1 MQKCRKKVKSCLK
14 QVNSNKALAGKVLQS
29 LFTAGVVCV
38 CTFGGD
44 NAAWAQDY
52 NSQYGTDLGGEYENV
67 SVTNESLDG
76 NSNVTIGVSRSA
88 GLTVTDKAV
97 VKIVETGSSVRSS
110 SICRI
115 ANDGSGTA
123 SLTLKDADIAIVGSK
138 SSVIGFESTAGQHKN
153 TVTGEMNISVSS
165 KTTAEVSSAPKV
177 VAGIDVEGY
186 YSRKTNKAANSLKA
200 RNVKINLGL
209 AAGDK
214 ATVNTT
220 GVLTKGSYGNYI
232 GTTEIENAEIVIS
245 GSNGQSNETVRGVWA
260 TQTDTGNT
268 PALGED
274 ISSKQFYD
282 NLTVVTGT
290 YATDMTAYTQNAV
303 QGGSEL
309 YGIQADNGAEISV
322 NDGLLINIDR
332 QARKSG
338 EESNGV
344 TGIEVTTNAAVTGK
358 SLQLDVSSDTGAAL
372 GLLAHKYMDDT
383 EGKGRI
389 TLGETGG
396 ANLIKVT
403 AGGGNARAVVADA
416 EGVITFKE
424 QTELAAQSTDYTETV
439 SALNGGKVVFEDT
452 AVITATG
459 TGYVYGVSTYFY
471 DSSVTE
477 DSSIDFQKGVY
488 INAAGGTAISAAG
501 NSDTSAEGIVT
512 INQGSAAGAN
522 EVVIFGD
529 IESDIK
535 GVVNVNLN
543 TAGSVFNGST
553 SLYDDGVIKL
563 AVTDG
568 AAWRLTGTSSVT
580 DLKAAAGGKI
590 DLSGD
595 RGAFSTLAIQK
606 LTGTGGSFIVDNDG
620 TDSDKITV
628 AASDKGIH
636 GITINNISSLVGKE
650 LKPENTF
657 ITVTGD
663 ADFVGETT
671 YGGGIYEYTPVL
683 DSAVAGG
690 QKNWYVRDLDSRVVG
705 DALAVAGA
713 NAPLYYAW
721 VNGNGNLHSRLG
733 ALHQNAEQGAWARIF
748 GGKLDGNGFSDK
760 YHTYQVGYDIKAG
773 NWKVGAAYEY
783 TQGNVKGSG
792 SSGENKIGAL
802 SLYGTLQQ
810 NDGAAWDIIL
820 KHGRI
825 YGDINTFI
833 QYPDSGDY
841 ETDATSL
848 SVEYNKRI
856 AQKNGMFFEPQAQF
870 TYGHIN
876 GNSYGTSKNIAVA
889 NEGIDSLVGRLG
901 IAVGKQLEQGC
912 IYTKVS
918 VLHEFYGDGSASMQ
932 DRNGAA
938 LSNDFDYGD
947 TWLEVGIGG
956 NITLGKNFEL
966 YGDVE
971 RSFGGDVTKNWGANV
986 GFRYSF

>member
-1 MQKCRKKVKSCLK
+1 M
-14 QVNSNKALAGKVLQS
+14 
-29 LFTAGVVCV
+29 
-38 CTFGGD
+38 
-44 NAAWAQDY
+44 
-52 NSQYGTDLGGEYENV
+52 
-67 SVTNESLDG
+67 TNESLDG

-110 SICRI
+110 SICGI